1 MSGDDRAHAWNGELP
16 IISASSRR
24 ANLHGRAHPA
34 CIEIR
39 VHSIGQIFHTLDPL
53 PFRERD
59 LDAGVEQ
66 FIVRWAGE
74 MAGRR
79 PVSIVIQ
86 LPPVELLRPDA
97 KLIEEAIR
105 SFFAYRAE
113 VFGWELRELFRT
125 GRAALAIGTVVLAV
139 CILVGQ
145 VTEGLLGPGYLG
157 RFFAEGLI
165 ILGWVANWRA
175 LEIFLYDWWPVVRRR
190 RLYRRLAWS
199 SVSVVA
205 IPPEDAQG

>member
-1 MSGDDRAHAWNGELP
+1 MIGHRSNGDWP

-24 ANLHGRAHPA
+24 ASLHGGAHPA

-39 VHSIGQIFHTLDPL
+39 VHNIGQIFHTLDPL

-74 MAGRR
+74 MAAQR
-79 PVSIVIQ
+79 PVSILIH
-86 LPPVELLRPDA
+86 LPPVEALRPEA
-97 KLIEEAIR
+97 QLIEEAIR

-113 VFGWELRELFRT
+113 VFGWELRELFRN
-125 GRAALAIGTVVLAV
+125 GIAALAIGLVVLAA

-145 VTEGLLGPGYLG
+145 LAEGLLGTGYLG
-157 RFFAEGLI
+157 RFFDEGLI
-165 ILGWVANWRA
+165 ILGWVANWRP
-175 LEIFLYDWWPVVRRR
+175 LEIFLYDWWPLARRR
-190 RLYRRLAWS
+190 RLFQRLAEMP
-199 SVSVVA
+199 VEVLTT
-205 IPPEDAQG
+205 

>member
-1 MSGDDRAHAWNGELP
+1 MNGHRSNGDQP
-16 IISASSRR
+16 IISSSSRR
-24 ANLHGRAHPA
+24 ASLHGKARPA

-59 LDAGVEQ
+59 LDASVEQ

-79 PVSIVIQ
+79 PVSIVIH
-86 LPPVELLRPDA
+86 LPLAETLRPDA
-97 KLIEEAIR
+97 LLIEEAIR

-113 VFGWELRELFRT
+113 VSGWELRELFRS
-125 GRAALAIGTVVLAV
+125 GRAALAIGLVVLAA
-139 CILVGQ
+139 CILIGQ
-145 VTEGLLGPGYLG
+145 LAEGLLGTGYLG
-157 RFFAEGLI
+157 RFFDEGLI

-190 RLYRRLAWS
+190 RLYRRLALS
-199 SVSVVA
+199 NVSVVA
-205 IPPEDAQG
+205 SPPELKEEQG